1 MSDPKRGPGSWLTN
15 QAYCCQNQLFLMK
28 EESLTGFTGMI
39 CNYTMFGLYH
49 HKNNKYINVEKLVTV
64 KQFMNS
70 CQVSNIKSRLS
81 WLFSLEILLL
91 KRNGFDSIAAW
102 ESKTIW
108 SWVELLRRIA
118 GTFEI
123 NNFLFLK
130 WTTSEIEDDLM
141 SGDGR

>member
-1 MSDPKRGPGSWLTN
+1 MAVRLTSDPKRGPGSWLTN
-15 QAYCCQNQLFLMK
+15 QAYCCQNQLFVMK
-28 EESLTGFTGMI
+28 ADSLTGFTGRI

-70 CQVSNIKSRLS
+70 CQVSNIKRCLS

-91 KRNGFDSIAAW
+91 KSFDFIAAW

-118 GTFEI
+118 
-123 NNFLFLK
+123 L
-130 WTTSEIEDDLM
+130 
-141 SGDGR
+141 SGNLQLEHLRSIIFFSWNELPRK